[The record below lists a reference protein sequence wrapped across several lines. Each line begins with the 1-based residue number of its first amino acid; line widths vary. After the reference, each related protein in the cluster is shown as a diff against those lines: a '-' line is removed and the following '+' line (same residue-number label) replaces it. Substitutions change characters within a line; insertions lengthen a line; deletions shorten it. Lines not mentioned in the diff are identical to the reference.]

1 MKKTNNPIPCRPIHP
16 GEILYEELKA
26 RGIKPSDFA
35 LQIGVQPDFLNAFIY
50 GQLNMDEALAS
61 KLEKHL
67 GIPSAHWLR
76 FNESYLSD
84 CHNKCL

>member
-1 MKKTNNPIPCRPIHP
+1 MRQNDKPIPYRPIHP
-16 GEILYEELKA
+16 GEILCEELKA
-26 RGIKPSDFA
+26 RDIKPSDFA
-35 LQIGVQPDFLNAFIY
+35 LQIGVQPDFLKAFIG
-50 GQLNMDEALAS
+50 GQANMDEALAS

-84 CHNKCL
+84 SCK